1 MPFHYETQKNTTK
14 YPIFLPINTPFDLS
28 MNYPIPEAF
37 EDYPNTDDTTA
48 ISESSSSNTQTPQ
61 STPSPVSQIRLSERT
76 KRRPAYLNQYICAT
90 NSLHN
95 HWCNIVQFDTL
106 PSQIKVLINKVSE
119 ISEPSSYLEASQS
132 KEWTAAMK
140 NELDALIANNTWEL
154 VPLPKEKKPIGCRW
168 VYKVKLK
175 ADGSIERLKARLVA
189 QGFTQRYGIDYFETF
204 SPVVKMATV
213 RCLLALAGNKKWNL
227 YQLDINNAFLHGEL
241 TEEVFM
247 RVPQGLDNPNNHVCK
262 LNKSLYGLKQASRQW
277 YAKLNSELQNMGYK
291 QSKNDYSLFIKET
304 TDDITIAVVY
314 VDDIIVTGSNESE
327 IIWFKDHL
335 HSVFSIKDLGV
346 LSYFLGM
353 EISRLE
359 NGIVMTQKK
368 FTKELLLDCNMDVTK
383 AAKTP
388 LPANM
393 KLMID
398 KGELYADPE
407 HYRKIVGKL
416 NFLSHTRPDLSFSVQ
431 TLSQFMHQP
440 RMHHVQAL
448 NHVLRY
454 VSHTMGQGI
463 ILNATDNLILTTYS
477 DSDWASC
484 PNTRRSVTGYILLLG
499 ESPVSWKS
507 KKQSTISKSSSEAE
521 YRAMASASSETT
533 WLVSLLTE
541 LGVTNLKPVTLYCD
555 NQSAIH
561 IGNNPVFHERTKHIE
576 IDCHFT
582 REKVLEGLIQLTY
595 TPSTEQ
601 LADIMTKAL
610 GSLQHDKLKSKL
622 GMYLDADNNTIQFP
636 A

>member
-1 MPFHYETQKNTTK
+1 
-14 YPIFLPINTPFDLS
+14 
-28 MNYPIPEAF
+28 
-37 EDYPNTDDTTA
+37 
-48 ISESSSSNTQTPQ
+48 
-61 STPSPVSQIRLSERT
+61 
-76 KRRPAYLNQYICAT
+76 
-90 NSLHN
+90 
-95 HWCNIVQFDTL
+95 
-106 PSQIKVLINKVSE
+106 
-119 ISEPSSYLEASQS
+119 
-132 KEWTAAMK
+132 
-140 NELDALIANNTWEL
+140 
-154 VPLPKEKKPIGCRW
+154 
-168 VYKVKLK
+168 
-175 ADGSIERLKARLVA
+175 
-189 QGFTQRYGIDYFETF
+189 
-204 SPVVKMATV
+204 
-213 RCLLALAGNKKWNL
+213 
-227 YQLDINNAFLHGEL
+227 
-241 TEEVFM
+241 
-247 RVPQGLDNPNNHVCK
+247 
-262 LNKSLYGLKQASRQW
+262 
-277 YAKLNSELQNMGYK
+277 
-291 QSKNDYSLFIKET
+291 
-304 TDDITIAVVY
+304 
-314 VDDIIVTGSNESE
+314 
-327 IIWFKDHL
+327 
-335 HSVFSIKDLGV
+335 
-346 LSYFLGM
+346 M

>member
-1 MPFHYETQKNTTK
+1 
-14 YPIFLPINTPFDLS
+14 
-28 MNYPIPEAF
+28 
-37 EDYPNTDDTTA
+37 
-48 ISESSSSNTQTPQ
+48 
-61 STPSPVSQIRLSERT
+61 
-76 KRRPAYLNQYICAT
+76 
-90 NSLHN
+90 
-95 HWCNIVQFDTL
+95 
-106 PSQIKVLINKVSE
+106 
-119 ISEPSSYLEASQS
+119 
-132 KEWTAAMK
+132 
-140 NELDALIANNTWEL
+140 
-154 VPLPKEKKPIGCRW
+154 
-168 VYKVKLK
+168 
-175 ADGSIERLKARLVA
+175 
-189 QGFTQRYGIDYFETF
+189 
-204 SPVVKMATV
+204 
-213 RCLLALAGNKKWNL
+213 
-227 YQLDINNAFLHGEL
+227 
-241 TEEVFM
+241 M
-247 RVPQGLDNPNNHVCK
+247 RVPQGLDNPNNYVCK

-291 QSKNDYSLFIKET
+291 QSKNDYSLFIKKT

-388 LPANM
+388 LPSNI

-398 KGELYADPE
+398 EGELYTDPE

-463 ILNATDNLILTTYS
+463 ILNATYNLILTTYS